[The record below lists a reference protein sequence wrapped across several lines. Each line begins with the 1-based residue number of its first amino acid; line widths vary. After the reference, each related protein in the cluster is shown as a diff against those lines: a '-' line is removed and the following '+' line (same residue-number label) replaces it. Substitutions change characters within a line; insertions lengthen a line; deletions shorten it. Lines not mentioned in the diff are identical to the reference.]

1 MNITKEDILKDL
13 LITPSPSG
21 SEQAIINKVSN
32 LLKDYVDEYSI
43 DNNGDL
49 NRVNMNLTFEVK
61 FVMDSDKYIID
72 DITADIKGY
81 LEDIN
86 EINDLHMP
94 NLITFITNK
103 YRNRLVYFKF
113 LDLNGYGPVEQS
125 IYREDINEFVEA
137 TTVPEFLNVD
147 TTADNEPNI
156 KYIIKA

>member
-1 MNITKEDILKDL
+1 
-13 LITPSPSG
+13 
-21 SEQAIINKVSN
+21 
-32 LLKDYVDEYSI
+32 
-43 DNNGDL
+43 
-49 NRVNMNLTFEVK
+49 
-61 FVMDSDKYIID
+61 MDSDKYIID

-125 IYREDINEFVEA
+125 IYREDIDEFVEA